1 MEANSTSVSTLRA
14 LARRQGVTPSDADL
28 EAVQAF
34 LATVLVHL
42 SEIEAALPPE
52 TPPAGRYL
60 P

>member
-1 MEANSTSVSTLRA
+1 
-14 LARRQGVTPSDADL
+14 
-28 EAVQAF
+28 VQAF

-42 SEIEAALPPE
+42 SEIEEALPPE

>member
-1 MEANSTSVSTLRA
+1 MEAHPTSVSTLRA
-14 LARRQGVTPSDADL
+14 LALRQSVTPSDADL

>member
-1 MEANSTSVSTLRA
+1 MEDNRTSVATLRA
-14 LARRQGVTPSDADL
+14 LALRQGVTPSDADL

-34 LATVLVHL
+34 LATVLVRL
-42 SEIEAALPPE
+42 SELEAALPPE

>member
-1 MEANSTSVSTLRA
+1 MEDNCTLVSTLRA
-14 LARRQGVTPSDADL
+14 LALRQGVTPSDADL

-34 LATVLVHL
+34 LATVLVRL

>member
-1 MEANSTSVSTLRA
+1 MEANPTSVPTLRA
-14 LARRQGVTPSDADL
+14 LALRQGVTPSDADL

>member
-1 MEANSTSVSTLRA
+1 MEANPTSLATLRA
-14 LARRQGVTPSDADL
+14 LAARQGVTPSDADL